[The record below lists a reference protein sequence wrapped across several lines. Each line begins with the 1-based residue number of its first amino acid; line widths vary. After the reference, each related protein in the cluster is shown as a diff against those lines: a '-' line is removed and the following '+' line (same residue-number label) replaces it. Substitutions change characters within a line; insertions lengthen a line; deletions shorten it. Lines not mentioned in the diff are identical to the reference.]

1 MLPEMPGEHVVHAVG
16 VVHAA
21 DAERRN
27 PKQYVTRS
35 SHHHLQQLFGL
46 QGIVGL
52 LRDTL
57 GMHNVVVQERKCKSY
72 LAPVL
77 YSGADLN
84 QAQTQGHPQRWRSSA
99 EAGMQ
104 GQQRNSPA

>member
-1 MLPEMPGEHVVHAVG
+1 MQMIYNTSLCTHSHHCLLVLPGMPGEHVVHAVG

-46 QGIVGL
+46 
-52 LRDTL
+52 
-57 GMHNVVVQERKCKSY
+57 
-72 LAPVL
+72 
-77 YSGADLN
+77 
-84 QAQTQGHPQRWRSSA
+84 
-99 EAGMQ
+99 
-104 GQQRNSPA
+104 